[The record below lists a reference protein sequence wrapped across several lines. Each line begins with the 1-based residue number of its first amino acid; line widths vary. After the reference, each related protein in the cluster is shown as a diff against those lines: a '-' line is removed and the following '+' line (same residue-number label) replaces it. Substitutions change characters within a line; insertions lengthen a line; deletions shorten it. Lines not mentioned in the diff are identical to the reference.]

1 MQLEQTV
8 YRVLENSS
16 SLEVCAVLN
25 SRDCRPE
32 VPVPLRIY
40 TTSDSAGRVQEHHH
54 PKSISL
60 CDILLF

>member
-1 MQLEQTV
+1 MELEQTV

-16 SLEVCAVLN
+16 NVEVCAVLN
-25 SRDCRPE
+25 SRNCRPE

-40 TTSDSAGRVQEHHH
+40 TTPDSAGTVQEYHHR
-54 PKSISL
+54 KNISL